1 MDTKAQLGHNSLY
14 GIILLYFKRGFHND
28 LDLGKVKSNVV
39 SLIVRP
45 DAWINIAK
53 SFVLEILRV
62 NGLCFVLKFDLRS
75 TARNLRVFIRS

>member
-1 MDTKAQLGHNSLY
+1 M
-14 GIILLYFKRGFHND
+14 
-28 LDLGKVKSNVV
+28 KSNVV

-62 NGLCFVLKFDLRS
+62 NSLSYVLKFDLRS